1 MIKKQLGIWK
11 KCVTPRKRCAAL
23 DMCTDIL
30 RGMKIIATIPKA
42 VPVVT
47 VARTTI
53 IAAWGISRSIAMVM
67 AAAIR
72 MSMQQ
77 SIMMNAAVAMST
89 LYKRS
94 MSIITMSTM
103 SMMTMSV
110 AAGMSIIT
118 TSMMSMMTMSVAV
131 GTSIITTRMKSTSTM
146 SVAVGTSTIMSI
158 MCPVIPMTADASFA
172 IPTKSTAMF
181 AAKA

>member
-1 MIKKQLGIWK
+1 
-11 KCVTPRKRCAAL
+11 
-23 DMCTDIL
+23 MCTDIL

-77 SIMMNAAVAMST
+77 SIMMTAAVAMSIMLRAQLGT
-89 LYKRS
+89 LR
-94 MSIITMSTM
+94 MRMMTVAVDTSIIITGMR

-110 AAGMSIIT
+110 AAVMSII
-118 TSMMSMMTMSVAV
+118 MSTH
-131 GTSIITTRMKSTSTM
+131 
-146 SVAVGTSTIMSI
+146 I
-158 MCPVIPMTADASFA
+158 MCLGILMTANASFV
-172 IPTKSTAMF
+172 ILTRSTAMF
-181 AAKA
+181 VAKA

>member
-1 MIKKQLGIWK
+1 
-11 KCVTPRKRCAAL
+11 
-23 DMCTDIL
+23 MCTDIL

-77 SIMMNAAVAMST
+77 SIMMNAAVAMSIMLRAQLGT
-89 LYKRS
+89 LRMRMMTVAVDTSIIITGMRS
-94 MSIITMSTM
+94 MSTTTVAVGTSTITSMK

-110 AAGMSIIT
+110 AAVTSIIT
-118 TSMMSMMTMSVAV
+118 TSTKSM
-131 GTSIITTRMKSTSTM
+131 STM
-146 SVAVGTSTIMSI
+146 SAAAVMSIIMSTHI
-158 MCPVIPMTADASFA
+158 MFRGIPMTANVKFA
-172 IPTKSTAMF
+172 ILTRSTAMF
-181 AAKA
+181 VARA

>member
-1 MIKKQLGIWK
+1 
-11 KCVTPRKRCAAL
+11 
-23 DMCTDIL
+23 MCTDIL

-53 IAAWGISRSIAMVM
+53 IAAWGISQSIAMVM

-77 SIMMNAAVAMST
+77 SIMMNAAVAMSIMLRAQLGT
-89 LYKRS
+89 LR
-94 MSIITMSTM
+94 MRMMTVAVDTSIIITGMR

-110 AAGMSIIT
+110 AAVMSII
-118 TSMMSMMTMSVAV
+118 MSTH
-131 GTSIITTRMKSTSTM
+131 
-146 SVAVGTSTIMSI
+146 I
-158 MCPVIPMTADASFA
+158 MCLGIPMTANVKFA
-172 IPTKSTAMF
+172 ILTRSIATF
-181 AAKA
+181 VAKA

>member
-1 MIKKQLGIWK
+1 
-11 KCVTPRKRCAAL
+11 
-23 DMCTDIL
+23 MCTAIL

-77 SIMMNAAVAMST
+77 SIMMTAAVAMSMSIMLRAQLGT
-89 LYKRS
+89 LRMRMMTVAVDTSIIITGMRS
-94 MSIITMSTM
+94 MS
-103 SMMTMSV
+103 
-110 AAGMSIIT
+110 T
-118 TSMMSMMTMSVAV
+118 TT
-131 GTSIITTRMKSTSTM
+131 
-146 SVAVGTSTIMSI
+146 VAVGTSTITSTHI
-158 MCPVIPMTADASFA
+158 TSPVILMTANASFA
-172 IPTKSTAMF
+172 ILTRSTAMF
-181 AAKA
+181 VAKA

>member
-1 MIKKQLGIWK
+1 
-11 KCVTPRKRCAAL
+11 
-23 DMCTDIL
+23 MCTAIL
-30 RGMKIIATIPKA
+30 RVLRIIATIPKA

-77 SIMMNAAVAMST
+77 SIMMNAAVAMAT

-110 AAGMSIIT
+110 AVGMNIIT
-118 TSMMSMMTMSVAV
+118 
-131 GTSIITTRMKSTSTM
+131 STH
-146 SVAVGTSTIMSI
+146 V
-158 MCPVIPMTADASFA
+158 MCRGILMTANVKFA
-172 IPTKSTAMF
+172 ILTRSTATF
-181 AAKA
+181 VAKA

>member
-1 MIKKQLGIWK
+1 
-11 KCVTPRKRCAAL
+11 
-23 DMCTDIL
+23 MCTDIL

-77 SIMMNAAVAMST
+77 SIMMNAAVAMSIMLRAQLGT
-89 LYKRS
+89 LRMRMMTVAVDTSIIITGMRS
-94 MSIITMSTM
+94 MS
-103 SMMTMSV
+103 
-110 AAGMSIIT
+110 T
-118 TSMMSMMTMSVAV
+118 TT
-131 GTSIITTRMKSTSTM
+131 
-146 SVAVGTSTIMSI
+146 VAVGTSTITSMKSMMKMSVAVGMSTIMSI
-158 MCPVIPMTADASFA
+158 MCQVIPMTANVKFA
-172 IPTKSTAMF
+172 ILTRSTAMF
-181 AAKA
+181 VAKA

>member
-1 MIKKQLGIWK
+1 
-11 KCVTPRKRCAAL
+11 
-23 DMCTDIL
+23 MCTDIL

-72 MSMQQ
+72 MSMPQ
-77 SIMMNAAVAMST
+77 SIMMTAAVAMS
-89 LYKRS
+89 
-94 MSIITMSTM
+94 MSIMLRAQLGTLRMRMMTVAVDTSIIITGMR

-110 AAGMSIIT
+110 AAVMSII
-118 TSMMSMMTMSVAV
+118 MSM
-131 GTSIITTRMKSTSTM
+131 KSMSTM
-146 SVAVGTSTIMSI
+146 SVAAVTSISTSTHI
-158 MCPVIPMTADASFA
+158 MCWGILMTANASFA
-172 IPTKSTAMF
+172 ILTKSTVMF
-181 AAKA
+181 VAKA

>member
-1 MIKKQLGIWK
+1 
-11 KCVTPRKRCAAL
+11 
-23 DMCTDIL
+23 MCTDIL

-77 SIMMNAAVAMST
+77 SIMMTAAVAMSIMLRAQLGT
-89 LYKRS
+89 LRMRMMTVAVDTSIIITGMRS
-94 MSIITMSTM
+94 MSTT
-103 SMMTMSV
+103 TV
-110 AAGMSIIT
+110 AAGTSIIT
-118 TSMMSMMTMSVAV
+118 TSMKSMSTMSVAV
-131 GTSIITTRMKSTSTM
+131 GTSIIMSTH
-146 SVAVGTSTIMSI
+146 I
-158 MCPVIPMTADASFA
+158 MCRGIPMTANVKFA
-172 IPTKSTAMF
+172 ILTRSTAMF
-181 AAKA
+181 VAKA

>member
-1 MIKKQLGIWK
+1 
-11 KCVTPRKRCAAL
+11 
-23 DMCTDIL
+23 MCTDIL

-77 SIMMNAAVAMST
+77 SIMMNAAVAMSIMLRAQLGT
-89 LYKRS
+89 LRMRMMTVAVDTSIIITGMRS
-94 MSIITMSTM
+94 MRMRSVAVAMSII
-103 SMMTMSV
+103 
-110 AAGMSIIT
+110 I
-118 TSMMSMMTMSVAV
+118 TSMKSMCM
-131 GTSIITTRMKSTSTM
+131 M
-146 SVAVGTSTIMSI
+146 SVAVGTSTITSTHI
-158 MCPVIPMTADASFA
+158 MCRGIPMTVNVNFA
-172 IPTKSTAMF
+172 ILTRSTAMF
-181 AAKA
+181 VAKA

>member
-1 MIKKQLGIWK
+1 
-11 KCVTPRKRCAAL
+11 
-23 DMCTDIL
+23 MCTAIL

-77 SIMMNAAVAMST
+77 SIMMNAAVAMSIMLRAQLGT
-89 LYKRS
+89 LR
-94 MSIITMSTM
+94 MRMMTVAVDTSIIITGMR

-110 AAGMSIIT
+110 AAVMSII
-118 TSMMSMMTMSVAV
+118 MSTH
-131 GTSIITTRMKSTSTM
+131 
-146 SVAVGTSTIMSI
+146 I
-158 MCPVIPMTADASFA
+158 MCLGILMTANASFV
-172 IPTKSTAMF
+172 ILTRSTAMF
-181 AAKA
+181 VAKA

>member
-1 MIKKQLGIWK
+1 
-11 KCVTPRKRCAAL
+11 
-23 DMCTDIL
+23 MCTDIL

-77 SIMMNAAVAMST
+77 SIMMNAAVAMTT
-89 LYKRS
+89 LR
-94 MSIITMSTM
+94 MRI
-103 SMMTMSV
+103 MMTMSV
-110 AAGMSIIT
+110 AAVTSIIIMSMKSMMT
-118 TSMMSMMTMSVAV
+118 MNAAVGTSTITSMKSMMTMSVAV
-131 GTSIITTRMKSTSTM
+131 GMSIITSTH
-146 SVAVGTSTIMSI
+146 V
-158 MCPVIPMTADASFA
+158 MCRGILMTANASFA
-172 IPTKSTAMF
+172 ILTKSTVMF
-181 AAKA
+181 VAKA

>member
-1 MIKKQLGIWK
+1 
-11 KCVTPRKRCAAL
+11 
-23 DMCTDIL
+23 MCTDIL

-77 SIMMNAAVAMST
+77 SIMMNAAVAMSIMLRAQLGT
-89 LYKRS
+89 LR
-94 MSIITMSTM
+94 MRMMTVAVDTSII
-103 SMMTMSV
+103 
-110 AAGMSIIT
+110 IT
-118 TSMMSMMTMSVAV
+118 GMMSMSTTTVAV
-131 GTSIITTRMKSTSTM
+131 GTSIIMSTH
-146 SVAVGTSTIMSI
+146 IMFRG
-158 MCPVIPMTADASFA
+158 IPMTANVKFA
-172 IPTKSTAMF
+172 ILTRSTAMF
-181 AAKA
+181 VAKA

>member
-1 MIKKQLGIWK
+1 
-11 KCVTPRKRCAAL
+11 
-23 DMCTDIL
+23 MCTDIL

-47 VARTTI
+47 VARTII

-77 SIMMNAAVAMST
+77 SIMMNAAVAMSIMLRAQLGT
-89 LYKRS
+89 LRMRMMSVAVGTSTITS
-94 MSIITMSTM
+94 MKSMMTMSVDVGMSNITM

-110 AAGMSIIT
+110 AAG
-118 TSMMSMMTMSVAV
+118 
-131 GTSIITTRMKSTSTM
+131 TSIIMSMKSMSTM
-146 SVAVGTSTIMSI
+146 SVAAVMSIIMSTHI
-158 MCPVIPMTADASFA
+158 MFRGIPMTANVKFA
-172 IPTKSTAMF
+172 ILTRSTAMF
-181 AAKA
+181 VAKA